1 MPIREALRPKTE
13 EDARRKLEVDAIK
26 ERRTLEAEMRK
37 TTAAAPQTNPYGPP
51 LMQRLAIYTKGRQ
64 YDESFAIENED
75 NVFFGEA
82 GATIS
87 KKIGDEVA
95 AIEVWLF
102 DKEDS

>member
-1 MPIREALRPKTE
+1 
-13 EDARRKLEVDAIK
+13 
-26 ERRTLEAEMRK
+26 
-37 TTAAAPQTNPYGPP
+37 
-51 LMQRLAIYTKGRQ
+51 MQRLAIYTKGRQ
-64 YDESFAIENED
+64 FDESFAIENED

-102 DKEDS
+102 DKEDFVNQIVKVFASEKAYSSPELRAELEEEAARRGWLACILKALPGPEWEVVQ